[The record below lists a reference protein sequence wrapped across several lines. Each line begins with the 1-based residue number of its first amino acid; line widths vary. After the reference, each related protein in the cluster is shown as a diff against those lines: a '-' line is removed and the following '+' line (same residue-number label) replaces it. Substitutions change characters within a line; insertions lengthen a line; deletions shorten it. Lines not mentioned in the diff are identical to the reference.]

1 MLLSESYLRTEEY
14 RNKSLMNILSSTLI
28 EIGKG
33 GDVMNNEEWIREEG
47 GIENPTH
54 DETITQE
61 CQQKR
66 IQWLCQN
73 SMGDRI
79 LEIGCNWGYILDAV
93 RKYNK
98 SKFCVGV
105 DINSKNIEKALIEF
119 PDCFFRLE
127 DIIETG
133 LSFADNSFDTVMLP
147 DVLEHISMEYV
158 LSIIMKSLKIATN
171 KVLITLPLEE
181 KKAHCFKH
189 KWVPND
195 EVMIDILGI
204 MKDKCE
210 DVNIMVDKDFYYIAG
225 TRRRSEKDNG
235 S

>member
-1 MLLSESYLRTEEY
+1 MLLSELYLGTEEY
-14 RNKSLMNILSSTLI
+14 KDKLLMNVLSSTSI
-28 EIGKG
+28 EIDKG
-33 GDVMNNEEWIREEG
+33 GAKKMNNEEWVREEG

-73 SMGDRI
+73 SIGDRI

-93 RKYNK
+93 RKHNK

-127 DIIETG
+127 DIIKTG

-147 DVLEHISMEYV
+147 DILEHISMEYV

-189 KWVPND
+189 KWVPQISN
-195 EVMIDILGI
+195 VLDICKTLFIGGL
-204 MKDKCE
+204 KVEFSSD
-210 DVNIMVDKDFYYIAG
+210 NDFYYIIG
-225 TRRRSEKDNG
+225 TRKRSEKDNG
-235 S
+235 